1 MTTTLPAIKTE
12 GVDAFLNTHGGPAGE
27 FIRFTKEAKFA
38 RLDGEEV
45 PVGTKLIVV
54 FPRHNTAGLNSTALA
69 SLRHGIWA
77 ECFRATCRRRA
88 ANLATATNRCGRRD

>member
-12 GVDAFLNTHGGPAGE
+12 GVDAFLNTYGGPAGE

-54 FPRHNTAGLNSTALA
+54 FPETQHGWIKFNDPGQPPTRHM
-69 SLRHGIWA
+69 A

-88 ANLATATNRCGRRD
+88 ANLATTTNRCGRRD